1 MCGRPPGATRAD
13 TPFPYTSLCRSVRRQ
28 EPGGDVLFEPAA
40 GAPRHEQRK
49 RLLVQQMTDAAERLA
64 KIAGGE
70 LPGDDDALGLAVADV
85 AELRLDR
92 RQAVGCDK
100 NELLQS
106 RRESFL
112 HRPPHGCAIIGTCH
126 RAAAGTIGRSESEH
140 KHGLVKRLYHLVFTS
155 FSWACNQS
163 DLGASQVTPQSGK
176 GCRPP
181 CINKLP
187 DRPARR
193 RPCGAVF

>member
-40 GAPRHEQRK
+40 GVPRHEQRK

-85 AELRLDR
+85 AE
-92 RQAVGCDK
+92 
-100 NELLQS
+100 
-106 RRESFL
+106 
-112 HRPPHGCAIIGTCH
+112 
-126 RAAAGTIGRSESEH
+126 IGRAH
-140 KHGLVKRLYHLVFTS
+140 VWTPVTNANLV
-155 FSWACNQS
+155 
-163 DLGASQVTPQSGK
+163 
-176 GCRPP
+176 
-181 CINKLP
+181 
-187 DRPARR
+187 
-193 RPCGAVF
+193 

>member
-1 MCGRPPGATRAD
+1 
-13 TPFPYTSLCRSVRRQ
+13 
-28 EPGGDVLFEPAA
+28 
-40 GAPRHEQRK
+40 
-49 RLLVQQMTDAAERLA
+49 MTDAAERLA

-112 HRPPHGCAIIGTCH
+112 HCPPHGGATIGTCH
-126 RAAAGTIGRSESEH
+126 RAAAGRSDERRVGNEC
-140 KHGLVKRLYHLVFTS
+140 
-155 FSWACNQS
+155 FS
-163 DLGASQVTPQSGK
+163 T
-176 GCRPP
+176 CRSRWPP
-181 CINKLP
+181 ALKK
-187 DRPARR
+187 
-193 RPCGAVF
+193 